1 MPPGKALGKLKFIN
15 SARRSKMFKAL
26 SNSDTYEVIAARALD
41 AGYNIENSLI
51 QSEVDD
57 VYIRILR

>member
-1 MPPGKALGKLKFIN
+1 
-15 SARRSKMFKAL
+15 MFKAL

-57 VYIRILR
+57 VYIFAFLGDLEKS